1 MSPRPTDVVR
11 RDAYFAFS
19 PLRVGAMVMRYWY
32 LLRGSWPRIL
42 ELAYW
47 PTMQVILWGF
57 LTLYLAQNSSL
68 FVQAFGVL
76 LSAVLLWDVLFRG
89 QLGVSMSFLEE
100 MWSRNLGHL
109 FVSPLRSY
117 ELLASLMTISLIKT
131 VIGIA
136 PASLLA
142 YAFFDFSIYSLGLPL
157 IGFFLNL
164 IVMGWAIGLVMAG
177 LVLRYGLGAE
187 SLAWVAVFAL
197 APLSAIYYQVA
208 VLPPWVQPLTFIL
221 PASHVFE
228 GMRAILIDGVYR
240 PDLMWAASALNVFY
254 LIAGS
259 LGFLAFFRRAR
270 ALGLILNLGE

>member
-1 MSPRPTDVVR
+1 MSERDTSIVR
-11 RDAYFAFS
+11 ADAYFAFS

-57 LTLYLAQNSSL
+57 LTTYLAQNSTL

-89 QLGVSMSFLEE
+89 QLGVSISFLEE

-109 FVSPLRSY
+109 LVSPLRPY
-117 ELLASLMTISLIKT
+117 ELLISLMTISLIKT
-131 VIGIA
+131 LIGIV

-142 YAFFDFSIYSLGLPL
+142 YALFDYSIYTLGLPL
-157 IGFFLNL
+157 IGFFFNL
-164 IVMGWAIGLVMAG
+164 IVMGWALGLVMSG

-197 APLSAIYYQVA
+197 APLSAIYYPVA
-208 VLPPWVQPLTFIL
+208 VLPEWLQPFTLAL

-240 PDLMWAASALNVFY
+240 PDLMWAAAGLNVLY

-259 LGFLAFFRRAR
+259 VAFLAFFRRAR
-270 ALGLILNLGE
+270 TLGLILNLGE

>member
-1 MSPRPTDVVR
+1 VTARRHDVVR

-19 PLRVGAMVMRYWY
+19 PLRVSAMVMRYWY

-47 PTMQVILWGF
+47 PTMQVVLWGF

-109 FVSPLRSY
+109 FVSPLRPY

-131 VIGIA
+131 VIGIV

-142 YAFFDFSIYSLGLPL
+142 YALFDFSVYSLGLPL
-157 IGFFLNL
+157 VGFFINL
-164 IVMGWAIGLVMAG
+164 IVMGWALGLVMAG

-197 APLSAIYYQVA
+197 APLSAIYYPVA

-240 PDLMWAASALNVFY
+240 PELMWTASALNVVY
-254 LIAGS
+254 LISGS

-270 ALGLILNLGE
+270 TLGLILNLGE

>member
-1 MSPRPTDVVR
+1 MSANRDIVR
-11 RDAYFAFS
+11 ADAYFAFS
-19 PLRVGAMVMRYWY
+19 PLRVAAMVARYWY

-47 PTMQVILWGF
+47 PTMQVIIWGF
-57 LTLYLAQNSSL
+57 LTTFIAQNSSF

-89 QLGVSMSFLEE
+89 QLGVSVSFLEE

-109 FVSPLRSY
+109 FVSPLRPY

-131 VIGIA
+131 VIGIV

-142 YAFFDFSIYSLGLPL
+142 FALFDFSVYSLGLPL
-157 IGFFLNL
+157 IAFFANL

-177 LVLRYGLGAE
+177 MVMRYGLGAE

-197 APLSAIYYQVA
+197 APISAVYYPVA
-208 VLPPWVQPLTFIL
+208 VLPEWLQPVTYIL

-240 PDLMWAASALNVFY
+240 PDLMWTASLLNVVY
-254 LIAGS
+254 LGLGAGA
-259 LGFLAFFRRAR
+259 FLAFFRRAR
-270 ALGLILNLGE
+270 TLGLILNLGE